1 MEQQQKTYE
10 SMMKEWILTYK
21 TCSAFEEQIRAGL
34 IAEEEIEE
42 YLQEKAR
49 LIVCLGNLFA
59 IKSIEEKGDF
69 ELEYIENE
77 LFKEVK
83 EEMAKEEAG
92 LSDFDNAYI
101 GDMLKEMEKDFLTF
115 ESPDAEEV
123 TEEGL
128 IQVDEEEEE

>member
-21 TCSAFEEQIRAGL
+21 TCSVFEEQIRAGL

>member
-21 TCSAFEEQIRAGL
+21 TCSVFEEQIRAGL
-34 IAEEEIEE
+34 IAEEEVEE